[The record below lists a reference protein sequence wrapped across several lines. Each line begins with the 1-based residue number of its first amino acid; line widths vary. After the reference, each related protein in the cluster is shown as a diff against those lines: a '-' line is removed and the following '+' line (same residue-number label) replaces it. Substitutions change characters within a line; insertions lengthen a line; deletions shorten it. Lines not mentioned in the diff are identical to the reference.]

1 MTPHP
6 IKTISTSIS
15 AQLTLLSSA
24 SENGTT
30 SERRSDPLLQKL
42 HDFIAEIT
50 ELREQQD
57 ELPKNMRASINTGIE
72 KIIAACEKTVDSTWR
87 EAGKF
92 LHHIDDKKHS
102 PVKIQKTIDLF
113 PEALLLKNGK
123 GEVPIQR
130 AVRCAQS
137 VGFIKILAEGSIKS
151 CTDTAME
158 RGGLSLNVMSSYP
171 RLNIL
176 QWLVNSYDDDDDGIY
191 NTRCLLALKDLRQCG
206 LLSDDDITS
215 SGLINQATSPYTLKR
230 LEYLLGEYPVAL
242 STRSENGNLMIH
254 DTIHHKNIRIFL
266 TALKV
271 GIRFHRR
278 HFGFL
283 FDKNKSGKMALTM
296 AIEKYG
302 KDKALHVV
310 QKCIPPSCTERE
322 KIPILHQVLRK
333 APTLIDDF
341 VRRYPDALFMLDR
354 KGRHLIHAA
363 LENGIKKSP
372 LLLLMIQGNEES
384 LEERDPATGLYPFM
398 LSDDLSTIHDL
409 LRRRPEACLKHLPQ
423 EKQSR
428 KGIRGVGLSDQVRT
442 SLERKEEDSQLR
454 EEMTLYYLR

>member
-1 MTPHP
+1 MSLHQMT
-6 IKTISTSIS
+6 TSIS
-15 AQLTLLSSA
+15 ADLTVPSSLS
-24 SENGTT
+24 EIGTLHAG
-30 SERRSDPLLQKL
+30 RSDPLLQKL
-42 HDFIAEIT
+42 HGFIAEIT
-50 ELREQQD
+50 ELRKQQD
-57 ELPKNMRASINTGIE
+57 KLPKNMRTSINNGIE
-72 KIIAACEKTVDSTWR
+72 TIISSCEKTVDSTWR

-92 LHHIDDKKHS
+92 LHHIDEKKHS
-102 PVKIQKTIDLF
+102 PVTIQKTIDLF

-130 AVRCAQS
+130 AAKCAQS

-151 CTDTAME
+151 STAME

-176 QWLVNSYDDDDDGIY
+176 QWLANSYDDDDGGVY
-191 NTRCLLALKDLRQCG
+191 NNKCLLALKDLRKCG
-206 LLSDDDITS
+206 LLSDDDLS
-215 SGLINQATSPYTLKR
+215 SFGLIKQATSPYTLKR
-230 LEYLLGEYPVAL
+230 FEYLLGEYPAAL
-242 STRSENGNLMIH
+242 STRFDNGNLMIH

-271 GIRFHRR
+271 GIKYHRR

-283 FDKNKSGKMALTM
+283 FDKNKNGKMALTM

-310 QKCIPPSCTERE
+310 QKCISQSCTEKK
-322 KIPILHQVLRK
+322 KIPILHQVLCH
-333 APTLIDDF
+333 APALIDDF
-341 VRRYPDALFMLDR
+341 VCRYPDALFMLDR

-428 KGIRGVGLSDQVRT
+428 TGIRGVGFICYS
-442 SLERKEEDSQLR
+442 
-454 EEMTLYYLR
+454 